1 MSILGNPVCMPIGG
15 KAAKG
20 NQMFLGVTL
29 PRSIYYEQA
38 AEWLKIK
45 DDPKAAIP
53 ENQWDGQVICGNSLW
68 LLYKNHAYAYSLENG
83 DLLEDVTLSGAS
95 GNHSNT
101 ITTDGK
107 NRIWFVRTIVNPPH
121 LSANSGTAGTWTY
134 RHQLS
139 VYLYEFSIITK
150 SVKLLTTQ
158 TSVNSAEF
166 ENESSSRP
174 SITQNPNVMQLIGGF
189 IGYANTQKLYFGSI
203 PLRSTGG
210 QIEYDYVSNTH
221 IYTTTMA
228 IPTCNFFQNVWE
240 YDLNSTSAKAIANI
254 PASTPVRG
262 RFFYDNTDFF
272 YTGSGYGNMGRD
284 KSIFRYN
291 KLSNTWE
298 TVTSNFEGYTDGH
311 FSCVQLGDKMLQ
323 ISQTAT
329 GVFDPKTGNL
339 ETLSVPVIP
348 PDNTPIYSG
357 FKAYSNNILYLATA
371 QGIYKCPFFSAV
383 PEDAPIVAKIY
394 KGQKY
399 HTLEPFEIPNK
410 LTFLRT
416 QQVADKDYEIKMY
429 EYASEGG
436 QTIFIE
442 DTEEN

>member
-68 LLYKNHAYAYSLENG
+68 LLYNNHAYAYSLENG

-95 GNHSNT
+95 GNYSNT

-107 NRIWFVRTIVNPPH
+107 NRIWFVRMTVNPPH
-121 LSANSGTAGTWTY
+121 LSANGSTRGIWTY

-139 VYLYEFSIITK
+139 VYLYEFSITTK

-158 TSVNSAEF
+158 TCVNQTTVQ
-166 ENESSSRP
+166 NNSSDYTP
-174 SITQNPNVMQLIGGF
+174 SINVNPTVVQLPGGLIGYTN
-189 IGYANTQKLYFGSI
+189 IQKLYFGSI
-203 PLRSTGG
+203 PLSSQGG
-210 QIEYDYVSNTH
+210 NIRYKASSSDGFSSNA
-221 IYTTTMA
+221 A
-228 IPTCNFFQNVWE
+228 IPAYKFFQNVWE
-240 YDLNSTSAKAIANI
+240 YDLNSTSAKAITNI
-254 PASTPVRG
+254 PTSTPVRG
-262 RFFYDNTDFF
+262 RFFYDDTDFF

-348 PDNTPIYSG
+348 PDNTPIYPG
-357 FKAYSNNILYLATA
+357 FKAYSNNILYLTTA

-410 LTFLRT
+410 LKFLRT

-442 DTEEN
+442 DTGEN